1 MDLKKKFLVF
11 FTVFALLP
19 LVLSGGIIYYV
30 VYNSNMKDAYS
41 NVQNM
46 ETFAAQ
52 SMQNVLSIIEQI
64 GFEAAEDPSV
74 LGYLKSVKSGENN
87 LNYAQ
92 DVKHKLNSMVS
103 KYELQENIFILD
115 TNGKCIV
122 DAEDKLTGQDLSKMD
137 YFVEPKKTGT
147 QFIGR
152 VKKSIATGNP
162 IFVIAKP
169 VMGPGNELLGVFG
182 QAIDLQKLS
191 EKYISKLVIGK
202 TGFVYI
208 MQEDGTTIV
217 HPNKEEILTTKI
229 AETEGGKQI
238 LQKKAGTIRYTYGV
252 DKLAAFET
260 EPKYGWIYVATLP
273 VDEFTGTLNT
283 VIELLMI
290 IGAVVLVIVP
300 LLAFIIAKKFS
311 KPIVD
316 IKNLMEKVAEGDFTA
331 NIEVK
336 GKDEI
341 AFMANSINNTI
352 ESIKGAVATVKEN
365 SEQTMEYAD
374 TLNVTSREIASSMG
388 EVSNAILEVSSGVQN
403 QADELADVV
412 NLILDFSNELDNIYD
427 KLNNVKNNTSEA
439 EIKAN
444 GGKEKID
451 GLMNVIEEVKLAFN
465 TVLEKIN
472 RLNAS
477 VERIGNITEVINGI
491 ARQTNLLALNAAI
504 EAARAGEVGRGF
516 AVVAD
521 EVRKLAEESERSA
534 GEIKS
539 LVDVVAIE
547 TGDVINTT
555 KSLEI
560 LMENEVDV
568 ANETIQS
575 FNDVLS
581 SVNNI
586 APLIEETYNS
596 VDIAK
601 NSKDTIVSKI
611 EAVTAVSQEVSA
623 GAEQIT
629 ASTEEMLATS
639 EELKN
644 LAELLNSAAQKLNDN
659 MSKFKV

>member
-11 FTVFALLP
+11 FTMFALLP
-19 LVLSGGIIYYV
+19 LIISGGIIYYV
-30 VYNSNMKDAYS
+30 VYNANMKDAYS

-46 ETFAAQ
+46 EAFASQ
-52 SMQNVLSIIEQI
+52 SMQNVLAIIEQI
-64 GFEAAEDPSV
+64 GFEAAEDPNI
-74 LGYLKSVKSGENN
+74 LAYLKSVKSSENN
-87 LNYAQ
+87 LKYQ
-92 DVKHKLNSMVS
+92 DDVKFKLNSMVA

-115 TNGKCIV
+115 ANGKCIL
-122 DAEDKLTGQDLSKMD
+122 DAESKLTGHDLSSMD
-137 YFVEPKKTGT
+137 YFIESKKTGS
-147 QFIGR
+147 QFIGK

-169 VMGPGNELLGVFG
+169 VMGPGNEFLGVFG

-191 EKYISKLVIGK
+191 DKYISKLVIGK

-217 HPNKEEILTTKI
+217 HPNKEEILTKKI

-238 LQKKAGTIRYTYGV
+238 LQKRAGTIRYIYGE

-273 VDEFTGTLNT
+273 VKEFTGTLNT
-283 VIELLMI
+283 VMNLLMV
-290 IGAVVLVIVP
+290 IGVIV
-300 LLAFIIAKKFS
+300 LLVVPMIAFIIARRFS

-316 IKNLMEKVAEGDFTA
+316 AKNLMEKVAEGDFTV

-341 AFMANSINNTI
+341 AHMANSINNTI
-352 ESIKGAVATVKEN
+352 DSIKGAVSTVKQN
-365 SEQTMEYAD
+365 SEQTIEYAE
-374 TLNVTSREIASSMG
+374 TLKVTSSDIASSMG
-388 EVSNAILEVSSGVQN
+388 EVSNAILEVSSGAQN
-403 QADELADVV
+403 QSEELSDVV
-412 NLILDFSNELDNIYD
+412 NLILEFSNELDNIYD
-427 KLNNVKNNTSEA
+427 KLNNVKNNTNEA
-439 EIKAN
+439 ELKAN

-451 GLMNVIEEVKLAFN
+451 SLMNVIEEVKFAFN

-472 RLNAS
+472 RLNTS
-477 VERIGNITEVINGI
+477 VEKIGNITEVINNI

-555 KSLEI
+555 KSLEK

-568 ANETIQS
+568 AKDTIQS

-601 NSKDTIVSKI
+601 NSKDTIVSKV

-644 LAELLNSAAQKLNDN
+644 LADMLNSAAQLLNEN